1 MIKARVATGEVV
13 ELKKDC
19 GCLDEIHV
27 GPHWLYMDDY
37 KRRRSAELVQQA
49 DALGNGGLVKDR
61 VTFMRK
67 EALLNRAFQLEIV
80 RLGEKVR
87 EMERRGIEEIVR

>member
-1 MIKARVATGEVV
+1 MKAKLTTGEVV

-27 GPHWLYMDDY
+27 GPHWIYMDDY
-37 KRRRSAELVQQA
+37 KRRENAELVEKA
-49 DALGNGGLVKDR
+49 DALGAIPKDR

-67 EALLNRAFQLEIV
+67 EALLNRAFQLEVV
-80 RLGEKVR
+80 RLGGKVR
-87 EMERRGIEEIVR
+87 EMGRRKIEEIIR